1 MEQISLVAQLRKET
15 GKKGAKNLRSGGL
28 VPAVVYQD
36 GKDALTLQLKDKE
49 LEKALHTSAGENVLI
64 NLKIADEAKT
74 APKTVI
80 IKEVQHHPLSG
91 KIIHVDFNQISL
103 TKTMTFN
110 VPILAKG
117 ESVGVKQDGGIMFY
131 VIRELQVECLPTQ
144 IPKNIEVEVSQL
156 KVGDSVHVKDLSLP
170 SGVKVLNDPEL
181 SVISVEPPM
190 AEEKVE
196 AAAAPEAEA
205 TEPEV
210 IKQKKEE
217 EIAAEDAE
225 KAAKKEKKE
234 EKEEKK

>member
-15 GKKGAKNLRSGGL
+15 GKKGAKNLRASGL
-28 VPAVVYQD
+28 VPAVVYKE
-36 GKDALTLQLKDKE
+36 GKDAVSVQLKDKE

-64 NLKIADEAKT
+64 NLKIADETKT

-117 ESVGVKQDGGIMFY
+117 ESIGVKQDGGIMFY
-131 VIRELQVECLPTQ
+131 VMRELQIECLPTQ
-144 IPKNIEVEVSQL
+144 IPKNIEVEISQL
-156 KVGDSVHVKDLSLP
+156 KIGDSIHVKDLSLP
-170 SGVKVLNDPEL
+170 PGVKVLNGPEL

-190 AEEKVE
+190 TEEKVE
-196 AAAAPEAEA
+196 AVAPEAA
-205 TEPEV
+205 ITEPEV

-217 EIAAEDAE
+217 EITAEDAE
-225 KAAKKEKKE
+225 KAAKKEK
-234 EKEEKK
+234 EKEGK